1 MERIVV
7 DVITGEV
14 TTIPFTAEEI
24 AEIQTTA
31 VVQPPAP
38 PLPTLAELQAQL
50 NAIQLQIQTLSG
62 GQ

>member
-14 TTIPFTAEEI
+14 TIVQVTEEEI
-24 AEIQTTA
+24 AEIQAKSSEKTL
-31 VVQPPAP
+31 PPSP
-38 PLPTLAELQAQL
+38 PTLAELQAQL
-50 NAIQLQIQTLSG
+50 NVIQAQIQALSG